1 MENTYKGLQLFQQ
14 QAAQRVFILHFLLHS
29 VFIKSDLFQNNHDFK
44 GCMTETRQITDGKLK
59 KTNVPLYRTWF
70 FHICPVPPT
79 LFQVLK
85 DGGKYFLDTPN
96 EDCGN
101 WMMFVRLARNQE
113 EQTLV
118 AYQHCG
124 EVYFTTVKVVKP
136 SLLHLPSKRKFID
149 KGSEGL
155 TLLQ

>member
-1 MENTYKGLQLFQQ
+1 
-14 QAAQRVFILHFLLHS
+14 
-29 VFIKSDLFQNNHDFK
+29 
-44 GCMTETRQITDGKLK
+44 
-59 KTNVPLYRTWF
+59 
-70 FHICPVPPT
+70 
-79 LFQVLK
+79 LK

-136 SLLHLPSKRKFID
+136 ILLHPSSKWKLIG
-149 KGSEGL
+149 KSSERL
-155 TLLQ
+155 TFLQMKD

>member
-1 MENTYKGLQLFQQ
+1 CEDCGKSLVGECKLHGPLIRAKDRVIPSRARLTLPHYLTLRVLELRAGNQQILGVFAKKVIQKRTQFGPYVGQL
-14 QAAQRVFILHFLLHS
+14 S
-29 VFIKSDLFQNNHDFK
+29 
-44 GCMTETRQITDGKLK
+44 TKL
-59 KTNVPLYRTWF
+59 TCYDESRLVL
-70 FHICPVPPT
+70 
-79 LFQVLK
+79 QVLK

-136 SLLHLPSKRKFID
+136 
-149 KGSEGL
+149 
-155 TLLQ
+155 

>member
-1 MENTYKGLQLFQQ
+1 
-14 QAAQRVFILHFLLHS
+14 
-29 VFIKSDLFQNNHDFK
+29 
-44 GCMTETRQITDGKLK
+44 
-59 KTNVPLYRTWF
+59 
-70 FHICPVPPT
+70 
-79 LFQVLK
+79 LK

-124 EVYFTTVKVVKP
+124 EVYFTTVKVLKP
-136 SLLHLPSKRKFID
+136 TLLHLSLTWQFTNKD
-149 KGSEGL
+149 SERP
-155 TLLQ
+155 TLLQMKD